1 MKHLLTYQQLF
12 EDATQVESM
21 PTEKTKM
28 SGGHILFCKNK
39 TAPLLIVYGGIPV
52 SGQESGGENGYMWK
66 YVDKLKN
73 KYHIFVASNH
83 KVNGEAT
90 YKNVLAQLEKYGI
103 KPSSKVLYL
112 FSGGYRP
119 GMPLLK
125 NKAADFSKVLLVD
138 IWMKGSIISDFYTK
152 FAKDNPSKVKY
163 YYTEFGAN
171 NTVARDSIAKSA
183 SISKKR
189 AGGSM
194 TVHMD
199 TNLDAV
205 SLIS

>member
-12 EDATQVESM
+12 ENATQTESI
-21 PTEKTKM
+21 PTEKTKI
-28 SGGHILFCKNK
+28 SGGDILFCKNK
-39 TAPLLIVYGGIPV
+39 TAPLLVVYGGIPV
-52 SGQESGGENGYMWK
+52 GGKQSGGENGYMWK

-83 KVNGEAT
+83 KVDGEAT
-90 YKNVLAQLEKYGI
+90 YKSVLQQLEKYGI

-138 IWMKGSIISDFYTK
+138 IWMKGSVISDFYTK
-152 FAKDNPSKVKY
+152 FTKDNSSKVKY
-163 YYTEFGAN
+163 YYTDFGAN
-171 NTVARDSIAKSA
+171 NATARDLIVKSA
-183 SISKKR
+183 STSKKK
-189 AGGSM
+189 AG
-194 TVHMD
+194 HMD
-199 TNLDAV
+199 TNDDAV
-205 SLIS
+205 SSL